1 MVKALAIAALVGGV
15 GATMADEKAAKDD
28 RSDGPTAKSVYEF
41 TVKDIDGK
49 DVSLSKYKG
58 DVLMI
63 VNVASL

>member
-1 MVKALAIAALVGGV
+1 MLKALVIAALVGSV
-15 GATMADEKAAKDD
+15 WVTMADEKGSKGDK
-28 RSDGPTAKSVYEF
+28 SDGLTAKSVYDF

>member
-1 MVKALAIAALVGGV
+1 MLKALVIAALVGGV
-15 GATMADEKAAKDD
+15 WATMTDDKAAKDD
-28 RSDGPTAKSVYEF
+28 KSDSATAKSVYDF

-49 DVSLSKYKG
+49 DVRLTKYKG

>member
-1 MVKALAIAALVGGV
+1 MLMALAIAALVGGA
-15 GATMADEKAAKDD
+15 GATMTDEKADKGDK
-28 RSDGPTAKSVYEF
+28 SDTAEAESIYDF

-49 DVSLSKYKG
+49 DVSLTKYKS

>member
-1 MVKALAIAALVGGV
+1 MFKALVIAALVGGV
-15 GATMADEKAAKDD
+15 WATMVDEKAAKEDK
-28 RSDGPTAKSVYEF
+28 SDGPSAKSVYDF

-49 DVSLSKYKG
+49 DLSLSKYKG

>member
-1 MVKALAIAALVGGV
+1 MLKALAIAALVGGA
-15 GATMADEKAAKDD
+15 GAAMADEKAAQDD
-28 RSDGPTAKSVYEF
+28 KSDGPTAKSVYDF

-49 DVSLSKYKG
+49 DVRLSKYKG